1 MKKLIF
7 ILFFWQM
14 VSLGLAAES
23 LGLVGSNW
31 PPYID
36 KNQDTKGLAM
46 EIVETAL
53 KLKGYQTRP
62 NIETWPRVLEG
73 VEIGVYDVV
82 TSIWKTPER
91 EKMLLFSTP
100 YLVNQI
106 KFIKMKN
113 TEAKYQNLDDLTG
126 YLIGVVKDYAYDEA
140 FLESQILIKIPQ
152 NHIVQNLL
160 KLTKGEIDLTLGDER
175 ALRYEINQYMSGYA
189 QQMEFLSKPLSQR
202 SLHIAVSK
210 QNPNAKKI
218 VADFN
223 QAITEMIKDGSFDGI
238 VEKYDKYLGAKV
250 D

>member
-1 MKKLIF
+1 MKKLIY
-7 ILFFWQM
+7 ILIFWLI
-14 VSLGLAAES
+14 VSLKVVAET

-36 KNQDTKGLAM
+36 KNQNNKGLAM

-53 KLKGYQTRP
+53 LQKGYRIRA
-62 NIETWPRVLEG
+62 NVETWPRVLEG

-82 TSIWKTPER
+82 AAIWKTPER
-91 EKMLLFSTP
+91 EEMLIFSNP
-100 YLVNQI
+100 YLVNHI

-113 TEAKYQNLDDLTG
+113 TEAKYQNLEDLTG

-160 KLTKGEIDLTLGDER
+160 KLTQGEIDLTLGDER
-175 ALRYEINQYMSGYA
+175 AVRYEINQYMSGYA
-189 QQMEFLSKPLSQR
+189 PQMDFLSKPLSQR

-223 QAITEMIKDGSFDGI
+223 QAITKMKKDGSFDTI
-238 VEKYDKYLGAKV
+238 VKKYDKYLGAKI